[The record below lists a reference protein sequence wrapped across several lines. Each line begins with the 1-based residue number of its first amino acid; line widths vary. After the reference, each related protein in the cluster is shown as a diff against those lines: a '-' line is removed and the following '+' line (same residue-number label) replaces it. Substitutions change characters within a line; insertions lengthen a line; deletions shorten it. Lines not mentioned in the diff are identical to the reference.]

1 MHSQIEFFKTKN
13 YIMMASPPN
22 TNSLNKQ
29 TTEKLV
35 EMFERLSPLLNM
47 NESMERIRPAIN
59 ALRAGKC
66 TLVVIGEIKKGKSS
80 LINALLGLKNVLPV
94 SSDVATAT
102 VFRVVYG
109 PKRRNVVVLRSRADS
124 EPEANPDDI
133 TVAYIIQENDRL
145 ANQKMILREIE
156 VSDEELALYGTEDGN
171 PRNEKGVDHI
181 RIEVPSEIL
190 KSGLEIIDTPGLGG
204 LMQLH
209 ADITWSYIPNANAVL
224 FVLESVQSPFTKDE
238 QIFLEKIK
246 KATPLIVFAQTKIDV
261 VDTAKWSSWQERN
274 LEEISKI
281 LEIPQEEVPYFPVS
295 SEDKQIFIEDG
306 KDGNPADYASSGFG
320 PFENYV
326 FNRLLK
332 LHEQV
337 SCLGVLKAMDG
348 DAALKESEL
357 VASFEIVHADTAK
370 LAVLSALYFEKQ
382 KEFAAFE
389 ADELP
394 ALITKLQDTFNAM
407 IKEGEKELNDFLLP
421 NQVNPVVDDF
431 IGKIRGMEGNPKV
444 IREQIDELQ
453 SLFTDICSKQA
464 HEIFSEHRQR
474 IAGFVDSELGRF
486 DARLRELCVPADDSG
501 NDSNNAPT
509 TQALSLTDE
518 MENLSEG
525 IRTRPVDFKFSTYN
539 YARSVFMGA
548 SFGGTASM
556 MIVSVLTLNPIV
568 IPVAIVLGAI
578 LSSKDVSD
586 NRRRE
591 IIQHFQQALPGIL
604 LQIQKRYARQYSDV
618 MNDIRL
624 KVRDEQNRLVK
635 TMKKQISDRLIEIS
649 EKRKSDGLS
658 VDQRTKQ
665 LSKEL
670 KEIQNF
676 RTGIRQAYGKKS

>member
-1 MHSQIEFFKTKN
+1 
-13 YIMMASPPN
+13 MASPQN

-29 TTEKLV
+29 TTEQLV
-35 EMFERLSPLLNM
+35 SMFEKLSPLLNM
-47 NESMERIRPAIN
+47 DESLERIRPAIN
-59 ALRAGKC
+59 AFRAGKC

-94 SSDVATAT
+94 SSNVATAT

-109 PKRRNVVVLRSRADS
+109 PKRRNVVLLRSRPDS
-124 EPEANPDDI
+124 ETEVTPDDI
-133 TVAYIIQENDRL
+133 TVDYIIQENDRL
-145 ANQKMILREIE
+145 ANQKIVLREIE
-156 VSDEELALYGTEDGN
+156 VSDEELDLYGTEDGN

-204 LMQLH
+204 LMKLH
-209 ADITWSYIPNANAVL
+209 ADITWNYIPKADAVL

-238 QIFLEKIK
+238 QIFLEAIK

-281 LEIPQEEVPYFPVS
+281 LGIPQQEVPYFPVS
-295 SEDKQIFIEDG
+295 SEDKQIFIEDA
-306 KDGNPADYASSGFG
+306 NPADYASSGYSL
-320 PFENYV
+320 FENYV

-332 LHEQV
+332 LHEQA
-337 SCLGVLKAMDG
+337 SCLGVLNAMDG
-348 DAALKESEL
+348 DAAQKESEL

-370 LAVLSALYFEKQ
+370 LAVLSALYLEKQ
-382 KEFAAFE
+382 KEFSAFE
-389 ADELP
+389 TDELP
-394 ALITKLQDTFNAM
+394 ILITKLQDTFNAM

-431 IGKIRGMEGNPKV
+431 IGKIRGMEDNPKA
-444 IREQIDELQ
+444 IRDKIDELQ
-453 SLFTDICSKQA
+453 SMFTDICSKQA
-464 HEIFSEHRQR
+464 HEIFSVHRQR
-474 IAGFVDSELGRF
+474 IAGFVDSELGRL
-486 DARLRELCVPADDSG
+486 DARLRELCVPGDDSG
-501 NDSNNAPT
+501 NDSNNAAK

-525 IRTRPVDFKFSTYN
+525 IRQKHVDFQFSTYN
-539 YARSVFMGA
+539 FARSVFMGL
-548 SFGGTASM
+548 SFGGAASSI
-556 MIVSVLTLNPIV
+556 IVSAMALNPIV
-568 IPVAIVLGAI
+568 VPVAAIVCAL
-578 LSSKDVSD
+578 LSKKDVEE

-624 KVRDEQNRLVK
+624 KVRDEQNRLVR
-635 TMKKQISDRLIEIS
+635 TMKKQMSDRLNEIS

-676 RTGIRQAYGKKS
+676 RTGIRQATGKKS

>member
-1 MHSQIEFFKTKN
+1 
-13 YIMMASPPN
+13 MMASPQN

-29 TTEKLV
+29 TTEQLV
-35 EMFERLSPLLNM
+35 SMFEKLSPLLNM
-47 NESMERIRPAIN
+47 DESLERIRPAIN
-59 ALRAGKC
+59 AFRAGKC

-94 SSDVATAT
+94 SSNVATAT

-109 PKRRNVVVLRSRADS
+109 PKRRNVVLLRSRPDS
-124 EPEANPDDI
+124 ETEVTPDDI
-133 TVAYIIQENDRL
+133 TVDYIIQENDRL
-145 ANQKMILREIE
+145 ANQKIVLREIE
-156 VSDEELALYGTEDGN
+156 VSDEELDLYGTEDGN

-204 LMQLH
+204 LMKLH
-209 ADITWSYIPNANAVL
+209 ADITWNYIPKADAVL

-238 QIFLEKIK
+238 QIFLEAIK

-281 LEIPQEEVPYFPVS
+281 LGIPQQEVPYFPVS
-295 SEDKQIFIEDG
+295 SEDKQIFIEDA
-306 KDGNPADYASSGFG
+306 NPADYASSGYSL
-320 PFENYV
+320 FENYV

-332 LHEQV
+332 LHEQA
-337 SCLGVLKAMDG
+337 SCLGVLNAMDG
-348 DAALKESEL
+348 DAAQKESEL

-370 LAVLSALYFEKQ
+370 LAVLSALYLEKQ
-382 KEFAAFE
+382 KEFSAFE
-389 ADELP
+389 TDELP
-394 ALITKLQDTFNAM
+394 ILITKLQDTFNAM

-431 IGKIRGMEGNPKV
+431 IGKIRGMEDNPKA
-444 IREQIDELQ
+444 IRDKIDELQ
-453 SLFTDICSKQA
+453 SMFTDICSKQA
-464 HEIFSEHRQR
+464 HEIFSVHRQR
-474 IAGFVDSELGRF
+474 IAGFVDSELGRL
-486 DARLRELCVPADDSG
+486 DARLRELCVPGDDSG
-501 NDSNNAPT
+501 NDSNNAAK

-525 IRTRPVDFKFSTYN
+525 IRQKHVDFQFSTYN
-539 YARSVFMGA
+539 FARSVFMGL
-548 SFGGTASM
+548 SFGGAASSI
-556 MIVSVLTLNPIV
+556 IVSAMALNPIV
-568 IPVAIVLGAI
+568 VPVAAIVCAL
-578 LSSKDVSD
+578 LSKKDVEE

-624 KVRDEQNRLVK
+624 KVRDEQNRLVR
-635 TMKKQISDRLIEIS
+635 TMKKQMSDRLNEIS

-676 RTGIRQAYGKKS
+676 RTGIRQATGKKS

>member
-1 MHSQIEFFKTKN
+1 
-13 YIMMASPPN
+13 MMASTQN

-29 TTEKLV
+29 TTELLV
-35 EMFERLSPLLNM
+35 SMFEKLSPLLNM
-47 NESMERIRPAIN
+47 DESLERIRPAIN
-59 ALRAGKC
+59 ALREGKC

-94 SSDVATAT
+94 SSNVATAS

-109 PKRRNVVVLRSRADS
+109 LKRRNVVVLRSRADS
-124 EPEANPDDI
+124 ETEVNPDDI
-133 TVAYIIQENDRL
+133 TVDYIVQENGRL
-145 ANQKMILREIE
+145 ANQKIVLRELE

-171 PRNEKGVDHI
+171 PRNEKGVYHI

-204 LMQLH
+204 LMKLH

-224 FVLESVQSPFTKDE
+224 FVLESVESPFTKDE

-295 SEDKQIFIEDG
+295 SKGKNYFIEKG
-306 KDGNPADYASSGFG
+306 KPADYASSGYG
-320 PFENYV
+320 PLENYV

-337 SCLGVLKAMDG
+337 SCLGVLNAMDG
-348 DAALKESEL
+348 DAAQKESEL
-357 VASFEIVHADTAK
+357 TASLEIVHADTAK
-370 LAVLSALYFEKQ
+370 LAVLSARYIEKQ
-382 KEFAAFE
+382 KEFAEFE

-394 ALITKLQDTFNAM
+394 VLITKLQDTFNSM
-407 IKEGEKELNDFLLP
+407 IKEGEKELNDFLMP

-464 HEIFSEHRQR
+464 HEIFTLHLQR
-474 IAGFVDSELGRF
+474 IAGFVDSELKSL
-486 DARLRELCVPADDSG
+486 DARLQELCVPAEAG
-501 NDSNNAPT
+501 WNNNHDEPT
-509 TQALSLTDE
+509 PQSLSFTDE

-525 IRTRPVDFKFSTYN
+525 IIQRHVDLPFSNYN
-539 YARSVFMGA
+539 FARSVFMGA
-548 SFGGTASM
+548 SLGWTASTVL
-556 MIVSVLTLNPIV
+556 VSVLTLNPIV

-618 MNDIRL
+618 MNNIRL

-635 TMKKQISDRLIEIS
+635 TMKKQMSDRLIEIS
-649 EKRKSDGLS
+649 EQRKNEGLS
-658 VDQRTKQ
+658 VEQRTKQ
-665 LSKEL
+665 LSQDL
-670 KEIQNF
+670 KEIQ
-676 RTGIRQAYGKKS
+676 RIRAGIRQATGKKS

>member
-1 MHSQIEFFKTKN
+1 M
-13 YIMMASPPN
+13 MMASPQN

-29 TTEKLV
+29 TTEQLV
-35 EMFERLSPLLNM
+35 SMFEKLSPLLNM
-47 NESMERIRPAIN
+47 DESLERIRPAIN
-59 ALRAGKC
+59 AFRAGKC

-94 SSDVATAT
+94 SSNVATAT

-109 PKRRNVVVLRSRADS
+109 PKRRNVVLLRSRPDS
-124 EPEANPDDI
+124 ETEVTPDDI
-133 TVAYIIQENDRL
+133 TVDYIIQENDRL
-145 ANQKMILREIE
+145 ANQKIVLREIE
-156 VSDEELALYGTEDGN
+156 VSDEELDLYGTEDGN

-204 LMQLH
+204 LMKLH
-209 ADITWSYIPNANAVL
+209 ADITWNYIPKADAVL

-238 QIFLEKIK
+238 QIFLEAIK

-281 LEIPQEEVPYFPVS
+281 LGIPQQEVPYFPVS
-295 SEDKQIFIEDG
+295 SEDKQIFIEDA
-306 KDGNPADYASSGFG
+306 NPADYASSGYSL
-320 PFENYV
+320 FENYV

-332 LHEQV
+332 LHEQA
-337 SCLGVLKAMDG
+337 SCLGVLNAMDG
-348 DAALKESEL
+348 DAAQKESEL

-370 LAVLSALYFEKQ
+370 LAVLSALYLEKQ
-382 KEFAAFE
+382 KEFSAFE
-389 ADELP
+389 TDELP
-394 ALITKLQDTFNAM
+394 ILITKLQDTFNAM

-431 IGKIRGMEGNPKV
+431 IGKIRGMEDNPKA
-444 IREQIDELQ
+444 IRDKIDELQ
-453 SLFTDICSKQA
+453 SMFTDICSKQA
-464 HEIFSEHRQR
+464 HEIFSVHRQR
-474 IAGFVDSELGRF
+474 IAGFVDSELGRL
-486 DARLRELCVPADDSG
+486 DARLRELCVPGDDSG
-501 NDSNNAPT
+501 NDSNNAAK

-525 IRTRPVDFKFSTYN
+525 IRQKHVDFQFSTYN
-539 YARSVFMGA
+539 FARSVFMGL
-548 SFGGTASM
+548 SFGGAASSI
-556 MIVSVLTLNPIV
+556 IVSAMALNPIV
-568 IPVAIVLGAI
+568 VPVAAIVCAL
-578 LSSKDVSD
+578 LSKKDVEE

-624 KVRDEQNRLVK
+624 KVRDEQNRLVR
-635 TMKKQISDRLIEIS
+635 TMKKQMSDRLNEIS

-676 RTGIRQAYGKKS
+676 RTGIRQATGKKS

>member
-1 MHSQIEFFKTKN
+1 MFKTKN
-13 YIMMASPPN
+13 HTMMASTQT

-29 TTEKLV
+29 TTELLV
-35 EMFERLSPLLNM
+35 SMFEKLSPLLNM
-47 NESMERIRPAIN
+47 DESLERIRPAIN
-59 ALRAGKC
+59 ALREGKC

-109 PKRRNVVVLRSRADS
+109 PKRRNIVVLRSKQDS
-124 EPEANPDDI
+124 ETEVNPDDI
-133 TVAYIIQENDRL
+133 TVDYIVQENGRL
-145 ANQKMILREIE
+145 ANRKMLLRELE

-171 PRNEKGVDHI
+171 PRNDKGVDHI

-204 LMQLH
+204 LMKLH

-320 PFENYV
+320 PLENYV

-337 SCLGVLKAMDG
+337 SCLGVLNAMDG
-348 DAALKESEL
+348 DAAQKESEL
-357 VASFEIVHADTAK
+357 VASFEIVRADTAK

-394 ALITKLQDTFNAM
+394 VLITKLQDTFNAM

-453 SLFTDICSKQA
+453 SMFTDICSKQA

-474 IAGFVDSELGRF
+474 IAGFVDSELGRL

-525 IRTRPVDFKFSTYN
+525 IRTRPVDFKFSTYS

-635 TMKKQISDRLIEIS
+635 TMKKQMSDRLIEIS
-649 EKRKSDGLS
+649 EQRKNEGLS
-658 VDQRTKQ
+658 VEQRTKQ
-665 LSKEL
+665 LSQDL
-670 KEIQNF
+670 KEIQ
-676 RTGIRQAYGKKS
+676 RIRAGIRQAAGKKS